1 MAGVLIAFEGL
12 DQSGKET
19 QAQLLRDRL
28 RQNGNKSRVVSF
40 PDYGTSIGEEIAR
53 VLQGERDYPSDVMQL
68 LYVANR
74 YERRSDLERWLAGGL
89 VIICDRYVASS
100 IAYGTA
106 QDLDPAWLTDI
117 QRFLPEPNLTVL
129 LDIMPETAARRKAV
143 GRDRYERDL
152 ALLGRVRKSYLE
164 QLQETWV
171 RVDGEQSK
179 EDVAEEVF
187 SSVALRLA
195 SLLST
200 GNSEVHAED
209 S

>member
-28 RQNGNKSRVVSF
+28 RQDGNKSRVVSF

-53 VLQGERDYPSDVMQL
+53 ALQGERDYPSDVMQL

-74 YERRSDLERWLAGGL
+74 YERRSDLERWLTGGL

-129 LDIMPETAARRKAV
+129 LDIMPETAARRKAI

-152 ALLGRVRKSYLE
+152 ALLDRVRKSYLE